1 MATFSKTRALFSSK
15 YLVEEGM
22 DLPKLSQKLVRM
34 HSSAFDLEE
43 YPQKC

>member
-15 YLVEEGM
+15 YIAKGGM